1 MRNRAASAAETRRR
15 LIEATVAL
23 HGERGVLATRPADVA
38 ARADVALTTYYK
50 HFPSL
55 DDLVRAC
62 GGRLREMLPPPDP
75 AGLAGLR
82 RRPERIA
89 AMVRTLFDDYELRE
103 RWLHMARAEER
114 AVPALQH
121 SMSAQRAVR
130 DAFVQAAL
138 GESADQRETA
148 GVVAALVDFWAWRT
162 LRREVGLSQAEAIR
176 AVTVAV
182 QRLAPAAPAT
192 DRKE

>member
-1 MRNRAASAAETRRR
+1 MRKRAASAAETRRR

-23 HGERGVLATRPADVA
+23 HGERGVLATRPADIA

-62 GGRLREMLPPPDP
+62 GGRLCEMLPPPDP
-75 AGLAGLR
+75 ARLAGV
-82 RRPERIA
+82 RRPEQIA

-103 RWLHMARAEER
+103 RWLHVARAEER

-121 SMSAQRAVR
+121 SMSAQRATR

-138 GESADQRETA
+138 GESGDQRQTA

-182 QRLAPAAPAT
+182 QRLVTAAPAT

>member
-1 MRNRAASAAETRRR
+1 MRKRAASAAETRRR

-23 HGERGVLATRPADVA
+23 HGERGVLATRPADIA

-62 GGRLREMLPPPDP
+62 GGRLCERLPPPDP
-75 AGLAGLR
+75 AGLAGV

-103 RWLHMARAEER
+103 RWLHVARAEER

-121 SMSAQRAVR
+121 SMSAQRATR

-138 GESADQRETA
+138 GESGDQRETA

-182 QRLAPAAPAT
+182 QRLVTAAPAT